1 MNAPEKINQVCL
13 PDVQAQKDTRSL
25 AIQKAG
31 VRGIKYPIFIET
43 ESKNYPSVGLFDMT
57 VGLDPSAKG
66 THMSRFIEVLEDNC
80 NEISYEKIL
89 HLSNAMLARLEA
101 ETGYIKVTFPFF
113 MEKLALFQK
122 SEELWTTKLPTK

>member
-43 ESKNYPSVGLFDMT
+43 ENKTTLP
-57 VGLDPSAKG
+57 
-66 THMSRFIEVLEDNC
+66 
-80 NEISYEKIL
+80 
-89 HLSNAMLARLEA
+89 LAYL
-101 ETGYIKVTFPFF
+101 T
-113 MEKLALFQK
+113 
-122 SEELWTTKLPTK
+122 